1 MAQVKGYMILLDCI
15 KFKEG
20 GSTMKETIHTK
31 NSFRSADVEHLRKA
45 VTEKIEK
52 LVNRQVKRKNY

>member
-1 MAQVKGYMILLDCI
+1 
-15 KFKEG
+15 
-20 GSTMKETIHTK
+20 MKETIHMK